1 MTMSK
6 CKHCE
11 EVNQNFRIESPGDLK
26 SAIRVIAGNL
36 ADGTIVENQEKPVGG
51 STSVPFSNLS
61 KGELWDDIVEYYFK
75 CPKCDLG
82 FALIAETYHGSGG
95 SWSPQSE

>member
-1 MTMSK
+1 MSK

-11 EVNQNFRIESPGDLK
+11 EVNQSFRIESPRDLK

-36 ADGTIVENQEKPVGG
+36 ADGTIVENPENPTRGT
-51 STSVPFSNLS
+51 TSVSFTSLA

-75 CPKCDLG
+75 CPECGLG
-82 FALIAETYHGSGG
+82 FSLIAETYHGSGG
-95 SWSPQSE
+95 GWSPQSE